1 MVLRQSQKGFGVRFF
16 QVTRFPDPGYACPKM
31 FLLNANLIGQAFRD
45 DSMRL
50 VNDEG
55 EIDLETN
62 AKQSF
67 ANKCVPKQSLG
78 TSGTRFL
85 SWSL

>member
-16 QVTRFPDPGYACPKM
+16 QVTRFPDPGYACHKV
-31 FLLNANLIGQAFRD
+31 FLLNANYSGRVSGMSVLG
-45 DSMRL
+45 MT
-50 VNDEG
+50 NDEG

-78 TSGTRFL
+78 TRGKCFC
-85 SWSL
+85 